1 MEFGFGVPSRGP
13 LASLE
18 NIVALAQKGEEL
30 GFDIIT
36 VSDHIVVPNDIDSIY
51 PYNETGEFT
60 SSQSGEYMEQ
70 LTTVAYLAGVTSRIK
85 LLTSVM
91 VLPHRAPVL
100 TAKMLATIDVL
111 SQGRLIVGC
120 GVGWMEEEFEAIGA
134 PSYAERGAVGN
145 EYLRVFKELWTSDD
159 PTFDGDYASFSN
171 IAFAPKPVQ
180 QPHPPLW
187 IGGESPPALRRAAQ
201 LGDAW
206 YPICSNPAFP
216 VGTIAQ
222 YAEHQARVRANA
234 ERAGRDPATL
244 DFAYSVNWYDDTQA
258 HTADGERR
266 ILTGSRRPDSWRRQ
280 SPRRAK
286 RKPPSP
292 KLPRRRPPS
301 HLRRP
306 IPLHRKH
313 QAPDLIIPSPFTGEG

>member
-36 VSDHIVVPNDIDSIY
+36 VSDHIVVPNNIESIY

-70 LTTVAYLAGVTSRIK
+70 LTTIAYLAGVTSRIK

-91 VLPHRAPVL
+91 VLPHRSPVL

-134 PSYAERGAVGN
+134 PPYAARGAVGN

-159 PTFDGDYASFSN
+159 PSFEGEYASFSN

-187 IGGESPPALRRAAQ
+187 IGGESPPALRRAGQ

-206 YPICSNPAFP
+206 YPICSNPQFP
-216 VGTIAQ
+216 VGTLEQFAD
-222 YAEHQARVRANA
+222 YQARVRRHA
-234 ERAGRDPATL
+234 ERAGRNVTEL
-244 DFAYSVNWYDDTQA
+244 DFAYSVNWYDDTQEQI
-258 HTADGERR
+258 ADGERR
-266 ILTGSRRPDSWRRQ
+266 ILTGSATQIAADVDALEELGVNHLMLNFQGSSLEETFDLLASFTENIRPLTANS
-280 SPRRAK
+280 
-286 RKPPSP
+286 
-292 KLPRRRPPS
+292 
-301 HLRRP
+301 
-306 IPLHRKH
+306 
-313 QAPDLIIPSPFTGEG
+313 

>member
-70 LTTVAYLAGVTSRIK
+70 LTTIAYLAGVTSRIK

-91 VLPHRAPVL
+91 VLPHRSPVL

-134 PSYAERGAVGN
+134 PPYAERGAVGN

-159 PTFDGDYASFSN
+159 PSFDGEYASFSN

-187 IGGESPPALRRAAQ
+187 IGGESPPALRRAGQ

-206 YPICSNPAFP
+206 YPICSNPQFP
-216 VGTIAQ
+216 VGTLEQFAD
-222 YAEHQARVRANA
+222 YQARVRRHA
-234 ERAGRDPATL
+234 ERAGRDSDEL
-244 DFAYSVNWYDDTQA
+244 DFAYSVNWFDDAQEQIVE
-258 HTADGERR
+258 GERR
-266 ILTGSRRPDSWRRQ
+266 ILTGSPIQVAADIDALEHLGVNHLMLNFQGSDLEETFDLLARFTEGVRPLTAS
-280 SPRRAK
+280 S
-286 RKPPSP
+286 
-292 KLPRRRPPS
+292 
-301 HLRRP
+301 
-306 IPLHRKH
+306 
-313 QAPDLIIPSPFTGEG
+313 

>member
-36 VSDHIVVPNDIDSIY
+36 VSDHVVVPNDIDSIY
-51 PYNETGEFT
+51 PYSETGEFT

-70 LTTVAYLAGVTSRIK
+70 LTTIAYLAGVTSSIK

-134 PSYAERGAVGN
+134 PPYAERGAVGN

-159 PTFDGDYASFSN
+159 PSFDGEYASFSN

-187 IGGESPPALRRAAQ
+187 IGGESPPALRRAGQ

-206 YPICSNPAFP
+206 YPICSNPQFP
-216 VGTIAQ
+216 VGTLEQFAD
-222 YAEHQARVRANA
+222 YQARVRRHA
-234 ERAGRDPATL
+234 ERAGRDTDEL
-244 DFAYSVNWYDDTQA
+244 DFAYSVNWFDDTQEQVVE
-258 HTADGERR
+258 GERR
-266 ILTGSRRPDSWRRQ
+266 ILTGSPTQVAADIDALEDLGVNHLMLNFQGSDLEETFDLLARFTEGVRPLTANS
-280 SPRRAK
+280 
-286 RKPPSP
+286 
-292 KLPRRRPPS
+292 
-301 HLRRP
+301 
-306 IPLHRKH
+306 
-313 QAPDLIIPSPFTGEG
+313 

>member
-36 VSDHIVVPNDIDSIY
+36 VSDHIVVPNNIESIY

-70 LTTVAYLAGVTSRIK
+70 LTTIAYLAGVTSKIR

-91 VLPHRAPVL
+91 VLPHRSPVL

-134 PSYAERGAVGN
+134 PPYAERGAVGN

-159 PTFDGDYASFSN
+159 PSFEGDYASFSN

-187 IGGESPPALRRAAQ
+187 IGGESPPALRRAGQ

-206 YPICSNPAFP
+206 YPICSNPQFP
-216 VGTIAQ
+216 VGTLEQFAD
-222 YAEHQARVRANA
+222 YQARVRRHA
-234 ERAGRDPATL
+234 ERAGRDLTEL
-244 DFAYSVNWYDDTQA
+244 DFAYSVNWYDDTQEQIV
-258 HTADGERR
+258 DGERR
-266 ILTGSRRPDSWRRQ
+266 ILTGSATQIAADID
-280 SPRRAK
+280 A
-286 RKPPSP
+286 
-292 KLPRRRPPS
+292 LEDLGVN
-301 HLRRP
+301 HLM
-306 IPLHRKH
+306 LNF
-313 QAPDLIIPSPFTGEG
+313 QGSSLEETFDLLANFTGNIRPLTANS

>member
-36 VSDHIVVPNDIDSIY
+36 VSDHIVVPNEIDSIY
-51 PYNETGEFT
+51 PYNDTGEFT

-70 LTTVAYLAGVTSRIK
+70 LTTIAYLAGVTSRIR
-85 LLTSVM
+85 LLTAVM
-91 VLPHRAPVL
+91 VLPHRSPVL

-134 PSYAERGAVGN
+134 PPYAERGAVGN

-159 PTFDGDYASFSN
+159 PSFDGEYASFSN

-187 IGGESPPALRRAAQ
+187 IGGESPPALRRAGQ

-206 YPICSNPAFP
+206 YPICSNPQFP
-216 VGTIAQ
+216 VGTLEQFAD
-222 YAEHQARVRANA
+222 YQARVRRHA
-234 ERAGRDPATL
+234 ERAGRDSDEL
-244 DFAYSVNWYDDTQA
+244 DFAYSVNWFDDTQEQIVE
-258 HTADGERR
+258 GERR
-266 ILTGSRRPDSWRRQ
+266 ILTGSPTQVAADIDALEDLGVNHLMLNFQGSDLEETFDLLARFTEGVRPLTANS
-280 SPRRAK
+280 
-286 RKPPSP
+286 
-292 KLPRRRPPS
+292 
-301 HLRRP
+301 
-306 IPLHRKH
+306 
-313 QAPDLIIPSPFTGEG
+313 

>member
-36 VSDHIVVPNDIDSIY
+36 VSDHVVVPNDIDSIY
-51 PYNETGEFT
+51 PYSETGEFT

-70 LTTVAYLAGVTSRIK
+70 LTTIAYLAGVTSSIK

-120 GVGWMEEEFEAIGA
+120 GVGWMEEEFEAIRA
-134 PSYAERGAVGN
+134 PPYAERGAVGN

-159 PTFDGDYASFSN
+159 PSFDGEYASFSN
-171 IAFAPKPVQ
+171 ISFAPKPVQ
-180 QPHPPLW
+180 EPHPPLW
-187 IGGESPPALRRAAQ
+187 IGGESPPALRRAGQ

-206 YPICSNPAFP
+206 YPICSNPQFP
-216 VGTIAQ
+216 VGTLEQFAD
-222 YAEHQARVRANA
+222 YQARVRRHA
-234 ERAGRDPATL
+234 ERAGRDTDEL
-244 DFAYSVNWYDDTQA
+244 DFAYSVNWFDDTQEQIVE
-258 HTADGERR
+258 GERR
-266 ILTGSRRPDSWRRQ
+266 ILTGSPTQVAADIDALEDLGVNHLMLNFQGSDLEETFELLARFTEGVRPLTANS
-280 SPRRAK
+280 
-286 RKPPSP
+286 
-292 KLPRRRPPS
+292 
-301 HLRRP
+301 
-306 IPLHRKH
+306 
-313 QAPDLIIPSPFTGEG
+313 

>member
-30 GFDIIT
+30 EFDIIT

-70 LTTVAYLAGVTSRIK
+70 LTTIAYVAGVTSKIK

-91 VLPHRAPVL
+91 VLPHRSPVL

-111 SQGRLIVGC
+111 SEGRLIVGC

-134 PSYAERGAVGN
+134 PPYAERGAVGN
-145 EYLRVFKELWTSDD
+145 EYLRIFKELWTSDD
-159 PTFDGDYASFSN
+159 PSFDGEYASFSN
-171 IAFAPKPVQ
+171 IAFAPKPIQ

-187 IGGESPPALRRAAQ
+187 IGGESPPALRRAGQ

-206 YPICSNPAFP
+206 YPICSNPNFP
-216 VGTIAQ
+216 VGNLEQFAD
-222 YAEHQARVRANA
+222 YKARVLRNA
-234 ERAGRDPATL
+234 ERAGRDPSEL
-244 DFAYSVNWYDDTQA
+244 DFAYSVNWYDDTQEQVV
-258 HTADGERR
+258 DGERR
-266 ILTGSRRPDSWRRQ
+266 ILTGTPTQIAADIDALEELGVNHLMLGIQGADLEETFEQLARFTDDIRPLTVS
-280 SPRRAK
+280 S
-286 RKPPSP
+286 
-292 KLPRRRPPS
+292 
-301 HLRRP
+301 
-306 IPLHRKH
+306 
-313 QAPDLIIPSPFTGEG
+313 